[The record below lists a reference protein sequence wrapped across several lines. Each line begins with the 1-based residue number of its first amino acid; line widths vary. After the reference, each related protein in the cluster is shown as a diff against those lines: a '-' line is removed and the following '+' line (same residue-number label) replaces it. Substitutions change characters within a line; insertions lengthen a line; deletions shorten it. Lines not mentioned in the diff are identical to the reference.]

1 MTDGTFPAILP
12 EVARRVA
19 HNSQWL
25 ESKTLAAVQSLR
37 AAAFFTSSNW
47 VISTVPSGNLA
58 VIFSSP
64 PHGFDEIVKR
74 AYVHIRAA
82 LELGYS
88 ASAAKAELKTEQLP
102 QR

>member
-64 PHGFDEIVKR
+64 PRALMVER
-74 AYVHIRAA
+74 AYVHIGAA
-82 LELGYS
+82 LE
-88 ASAAKAELKTEQLP
+88 A
-102 QR
+102 